1 MTTHSNGK
9 HTRSSSSPTHN
20 HHKYYIKISSTWT
33 EFIDPKI
40 TGFHFYIKSFPSRHQ
55 IQNFL
60 VYTLHERTFNVRT
73 SSWWITRY
81 TCSETKLN
89 LFRTL
94 PSSLHRI
101 HRKCYSHSFVLEV
114 HRPVPVVVLST
125 RYDMNSE

>member
-55 IQNFL
+55 IRNFL
-60 VYTLHERTFNVRT
+60 VYILHERTYIIVVNNKIHLFGNKVKPISNTTIIIAPHSQKMLLSLLRT
-73 SSWWITRY
+73 RS
-81 TCSETKLN
+81 
-89 LFRTL
+89 RTAPFQL
-94 PSSLHRI
+94 WFYQP
-101 HRKCYSHSFVLEV
+101 
-114 HRPVPVVVLST
+114 
-125 RYDMNSE
+125 DMT